1 MNTTGKR
8 TRPVDLFPPL
18 PADHPLFKRGFVI
31 GMQRSG
37 NSLTSGATPPPAPK
51 PSAKPAELSQEPPN
65 QEPPEEPMSDEQ
77 LEKLA
82 EEAKAFLERKRRQQR
97 SSKSKAAP
105 TPANRSAPGADPK
118 S

>member
-1 MNTTGKR
+1 MESQRKR
-8 TRPVDLFPPL
+8 SP
-18 PADHPLFKRGFVI
+18 G
-31 GMQRSG
+31 QS
-37 NSLTSGATPPPAPK
+37 APWIDD
-51 PSAKPAELSQEPPN
+51 PD
-65 QEPPEEPMSDEQ
+65 PPEEPMLDEQ
-77 LEKLA
+77 VEKLA

>member
-1 MNTTGKR
+1 MAQSTTGRR
-8 TRPVDLFPPL
+8 TRVVDLFPPA

-37 NSLTSGATPPPAPK
+37 NSSTTGATPPSGPK
-51 PSAKPAELSQEPPN
+51 PSAKPAVPSQ
-65 QEPPEEPMSDEQ
+65 EEPM
-77 LEKLA
+77 EKLA

-97 SSKSKAAP
+97 SNKLKAAP
-105 TPANRSAPGADPK
+105 TPANRSARDGDPK